1 MAKILV
7 VDDQESIRYL
17 LDTVLRRRGH
27 DVLLAAGGRKGIEVF
42 RREHPDVTI
51 LDLYMPEMKGLEVL
65 QQIRTVHPRAPVV
78 ILTGMG
84 TEADEQQCRERGVT
98 EFLQKGFSLHAL
110 GAALN
115 RILNQPGHAASA

>member
-17 LDTVLRRRGH
+17 LDTVLRRQGH
-27 DVLLAAGGRKGIEVF
+27 DVLLAAGGRRGIEVF
-42 RREHPDVTI
+42 RQEHPDVTI
-51 LDLYMPEMKGLEVL
+51 LDLSMPEMKGLEVL
-65 QQIRTVHPRAPVV
+65 QQIRTVDPRAPVV

-84 TEADEQQCRERGVT
+84 TEADEQQSRERGVS
-98 EFLQKGFSLHAL
+98 EFIQKGFSLHAL
-110 GAALN
+110 GEALN

>member
-17 LDTVLRRRGH
+17 LDTVLRRQGH
-27 DVLLAAGGRKGIEVF
+27 DVLLAAGGQRGIEVF
-42 RREHPDVTI
+42 RQEHPDVTI
-51 LDLYMPEMKGLEVL
+51 LDLSMPEMKGLEVL
-65 QQIRTVHPRAPVV
+65 QQIRTIDPRAPVV

-84 TEADEQQCRERGVT
+84 TEADEQQCRERGVS
-98 EFLQKGFSLHAL
+98 EFIQKGFSLHAL

-115 RILNQPGHAASA
+115 RILHQPGHAASA